1 MKLLNESR
9 PKDDNNPPSNPSRTL
24 KVFRGPWTEER
35 ARWWTYTDTAD
46 EYVSTTKTIHGF
58 YDFKDQQ
65 WSYALAHVP
74 RDAVIAVREGED
86 NQYPSPG
93 KLESASTG
101 VSLLTQTKTGD
112 RSSTVS
118 SLAGLTE
125 NKPKTV
131 IAASYSLPKAM
142 VAIVQLGFA
151 VMTLY
156 KSSGTQLDY
165 YGYAAFGLTAIPYAL
180 MSFVNLLGN
189 MLVPDYH
196 SLYLIGSDVMDE
208 AIRRGAR
215 FDGVVGRLV
224 QDTGASTATVEVIS
238 TATENE
244 KGESVT
250 FSYHDETEHKIFP
263 ATVIDYS
270 TPSLPMKKRRKL
282 VTDLI
287 ETAYR
292 DLSPSIFIPSCSKF
306 LRHRQYTY
314 PNHANCTQMTVE
326 GSFTFSRTNYSPW
339 RNLISFIN
347 AIVVLA
353 IIGGI
358 TQFKARNST
367 NAQLNWM
374 LRWYIYGA
382 FYSGFGIEDFIAFQ
396 RRPEPDMGPPNNWW
410 GLLVALPLLCF
421 GAPALGGFVIV
432 VQMLYQYGTC
442 SLK

>member
-1 MKLLNESR
+1 M
-9 PKDDNNPPSNPSRTL
+9 
-24 KVFRGPWTEER
+24 
-35 ARWWTYTDTAD
+35 YTDTAD
-46 EYVSTTKTIHGF
+46 EYVSATKTIHGF

-86 NQYPSPG
+86 NQDPSPRR
-93 KLESASTG
+93 LESASTG
-101 VSLLTQTKTGD
+101 LSLLTQTTAGD

-118 SLAGLTE
+118 SLAGLIE
-125 NKPKTV
+125 NTPKPI
-131 IAASYSLPKAM
+131 IAASYSLPKAII
-142 VAIVQLGFA
+142 AIFQLAFA
-151 VMTLY
+151 MGTLY
-156 KSSGTQLDY
+156 QSRGRQLDY
-165 YGYAAFGLTAIPYAL
+165 YGYTAFGLTVIPYAL

-196 SLYLIGSDVMDE
+196 ALYLIGSDVMDE

-224 QDTGASTATVEVIS
+224 QDTGASTATAEVVS
-238 TATENE
+238 TATGNAR
-244 KGESVT
+244 GESVT
-250 FSYHDETEHKIFP
+250 FSYHDETEHKTFP

-287 ETAYR
+287 ETTYR

-314 PNHANCTQMTVE
+314 PKRANCTQMTIE
-326 GSFTFSRTNYSPW
+326 GSFTFSWMGYSAW
-339 RNLISFIN
+339 RNLICFID

-353 IIGGI
+353 IISGLTKFRAG
-358 TQFKARNST
+358 NST
-367 NAQLNWM
+367 IPQRVWILHWC
-374 LRWYIYGA
+374 ISGA
-382 FYSGFGIEDFIAFQ
+382 VYSGFGIEDMINFQ

-410 GLLVALPLLCF
+410 GLLIALPLLCY
-421 GAPALGGFVIV
+421 GIPSLGGFVVV

-442 SLK
+442 SFN